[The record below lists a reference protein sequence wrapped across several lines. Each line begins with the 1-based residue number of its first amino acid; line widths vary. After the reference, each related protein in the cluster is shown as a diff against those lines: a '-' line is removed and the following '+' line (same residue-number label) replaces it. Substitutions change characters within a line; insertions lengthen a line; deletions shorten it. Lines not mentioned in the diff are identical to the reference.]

1 MALIEKMM
9 FTGVTRILAPIVIL
23 LALSYFLVR
32 CEIAYWGHVRKSKKT
47 LDSPN
52 TDG

>member
-9 FTGVTRILAPIVIL
+9 FTGVTRILAPIVII
-23 LALSYFLVR
+23 LAMAYFLAR

-47 LDSPN
+47 LDSPSD
-52 TDG
+52 DG